1 MLVEFYIQSRGFMN
15 KLEFE
20 INVAT
25 KNQLSD
31 IKSLLKKLN
40 LVYEDVDKY
49 VENFIVVLENKQIVG
64 CAGFEKYDEIGLLR
78 SVAVDPKHQGKG
90 IGHKLI
96 EEINE
101 NAKKREIEEFYLL
114 TDSASQFFPKFG
126 FEKVSR
132 ANVDERIKK
141 TYEYSEA
148 CSESAIVM
156 KKIL

>member
-1 MLVEFYIQSRGFMN
+1 MH

-25 KNQLSD
+25 ENQISD
-31 IKSLLKKLN
+31 IKSLLKNLN

-64 CAGFEKYDEIGLLR
+64 CAGFEKYEEVGLLR
-78 SVAVDPKHQGKG
+78 SVAVDSKHQGKG

-96 EEINE
+96 KEINA
-101 NAKKREIEEFYLL
+101 NASKREIKEFYLL
-114 TDSASQFFPKFG
+114 TDSASQFFHKFG
-126 FEKVSR
+126 FEEVSR
-132 ANVDERIKK
+132 ANVDIRIKK

-148 CSESAIVM
+148 CPESAIVM

>member
-1 MLVEFYIQSRGFMN
+1 MH

-25 KNQLSD
+25 KNQLND

-49 VENFIVVLENKQIVG
+49 VENFIVVLNNKQIMG
-64 CAGFEKYDEIGLLR
+64 CAGFEKYDEVGLLR
-78 SVAVDPKHQGKG
+78 SVAVNPKHQGKG

-96 EEINE
+96 EEINA
-101 NAKKREIEEFYLL
+101 NAKKREIKEFYLL
-114 TDSASQFFPKFG
+114 TDSASQFFLKFG
-126 FEKVSR
+126 FEEVSR

-156 KKIL
+156 KKNL